1 MPSPRGRRPVWPGS
15 ARRDARP
22 PGQGPR
28 DSDHP
33 QPCGTL
39 GSLLTTSL
47 DLSPCRAYFG
57 ATEAEVNNNVEI
69 AIAPTQSDS
78 YRLRPL
84 GSSELCSPSDSEH
97 LCGADW
103 AYTLSGRSAVF
114 HRDSLGIAHFPL
126 GSTPKTI
133 GFHGL
138 PPINCYH
145 WAILQH
151 EQVPVSNSSCIRE
164 ELAVRVSAYRLQR
177 GPDPPSTST

>member
-1 MPSPRGRRPVWPGS
+1 MLSDDVPHVIARNSESNLSTNGS
-15 ARRDARP
+15 A
-22 PGQGPR
+22 
-28 DSDHP
+28 
-33 QPCGTL
+33 
-39 GSLLTTSL
+39 
-47 DLSPCRAYFG
+47 CRAYFG

-103 AYTLSGRSAVF
+103 AYTLSGRAAVF
-114 HRDSLGIAHFPL
+114 HRDSLGIAHFSL

-151 EQVPVSNSSCIRE
+151 EQVSVSNSSCIRE